1 MQRLQDQS
9 ISNQNMNTETVTPT
23 EQTPAVAEKK
33 FAVFR
38 DNHRVSSSEYNAAKE
53 AQHEFSYWQG
63 ILKRWPDGTHLSIR
77 ELKWRRKEKE
87 TPAVEEVQ
95 ATTQPEQTPQ

>member
-1 MQRLQDQS
+1 MS
-9 ISNQNMNTETVTPT
+9 TETVTPT
-23 EQTPAVAEKK
+23 EQTPVAEKK

-38 DNHRVSSSEYNAAKE
+38 DNHRVSSTEYDSAKE
-53 AQHEFSYWQG
+53 AQHELSYWQC

-87 TPAVEEVQ
+87 TPANGDKGPDAVVVPDESDKV
-95 ATTQPEQTPQ
+95 EQTSP